1 MRHTLHREFRF
12 TATGPRLVHGAI
24 VALLVIAA
32 LAAPLAVAE
41 ETLASVSRAA
51 SASA

>member
-1 MRHTLHREFRF
+1 MRHTLAREFRF
-12 TATGPRLVHGAI
+12 TSGPRLVHGAI
-24 VALLVIAA
+24 VALLAIAA

-41 ETLASVSRAA
+41 ETLASVSRVA